1 MKQTL
6 TIDIIRKNNK
16 TFFSFEIPPKLQE
29 VYKNYSKEVK
39 KSNSWKDLEFY
50 FCPDITQDEC
60 YKKMLNNYGLFD
72 DFGLGLYSNNKLNV
86 AWLRTK
92 GGKGKIEVK
101 GQLPYA
107 EMNIKIKQAITCI
120 KEYFDDYLRAF
131 HIKGHLEI
139 EI

>member
-6 TIDIIRKNNK
+6 TINIIRKNNK
-16 TFFSFEIPPKLQE
+16 TFFSFEIPQKLQE

-60 YKKMLNNYGLFD
+60 YKKMLNNYDLFD
-72 DFGLGLYSNNKLNV
+72 DFGVGLYANNRLNV